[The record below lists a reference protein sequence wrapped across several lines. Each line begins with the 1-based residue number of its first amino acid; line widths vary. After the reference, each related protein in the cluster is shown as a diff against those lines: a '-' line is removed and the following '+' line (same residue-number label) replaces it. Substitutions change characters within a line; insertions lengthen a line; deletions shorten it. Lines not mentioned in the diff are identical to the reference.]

1 MWGRRTK
8 RARELV
14 QEARPYGRRI
24 REDDKL
30 QEHGRK
36 AVEAGDRARRGLF
49 PERGALA
56 TARRLAEDE
65 HLRES
70 AMRVVE
76 NVREAQARLQPR
88 RSHGTRNRILLVA
101 GVLGAALANPWTGE
115 AARRRLSALLGRSS
129 ETSPSSWS
137 PQGSGTGATSTIE
150 ETIEVAVPVST
161 AYNQWTQFEE
171 FPRFMEGVESVSQ
184 IDDTNLRWVA
194 QIAGKRNE
202 WQATITEQKADERI
216 VWRSSDGKENSGSVE
231 FERLGD
237 ERTRVKV
244 RMSYEADGL
253 VETLGGAV
261 GADRRRV
268 QGDLGRFKKLLE
280 DRGEESGAWRGEV
293 TGGQV
298 EA

>member
-1 MWGRRTK
+1 MWGRSTK
-8 RARELV
+8 RTRELM
-14 QEARPYGRRI
+14 QEVRPYGRRI
-24 REDDKL
+24 REDEKL
-30 QEHGRK
+30 QEHARQ
-36 AVEAGDRARRGLF
+36 AVEAGDRARRRLF
-49 PERGALA
+49 PDRGTVA

-65 HLRES
+65 QLRES

-76 NVREAQARLQPR
+76 NLREAQSRLRPR

-101 GVLGAALANPWTGE
+101 GILGAALANPWTGE

-129 ETSPSSWS
+129 ESSPSSWS
-137 PQGSGTGATSTIE
+137 AQETSSGATSTIE
-150 ETIEVAVPVST
+150 ESIEVDVPVST

-184 IDDTNLRWVA
+184 IDDTTLRWA
-194 QIAGKRNE
+194 AKIAGKRNE
-202 WQATITEQKADERI
+202 WEAKITEQKPDERI
-216 VWRSSDGKENSGSVE
+216 AWRSTDGKENSGSVE
-231 FERLGD
+231 FESLGD
-237 ERTRVKV
+237 ERARVKV
-244 RMSYEADGL
+244 RMSYQADGI

-268 QGDLGRFKKLLE
+268 RGDLGRFKELL
-280 DRGEESGAWRGEV
+280 DQRGEESGAWRGEV